1 HHILKDLHRHAK
13 KARTF
18 ETAKLVRKLK
28 TFQTKLDST
37 PKCSASVKETRAKE
51 VKKAER
57 DVGLIKVHT
66 LIKNRKH
73 KTITSQSEPD
83 EPASTPSDS
92 VTDKDAVNR
101 LGARIIET
109 TEFKRALETGIED
122 LRKILQSSEEGV
134 KKVKLTQKE
143 RKALNKKRKLEA
155 MQQNGGEGDEEDEGP
170 ASDDDNDD
178 PMDVDVGKLQS
189 PTKKPTKAIPTKT
202 SSSTASAKSKPTP
215 KAVPSSAPSKPSSK
229 ASSKMESAFLET
241 LGGDTL
247 SDVEFSDFSEDDEI
261 PGAKQLE
268 KKSKTSKKDEPKKK
282 KRPGRGRDKRKMWE
296 EQYGKKANH
305 IVNRELTLVNKIK
318 KAPVAA
324 PVVDE
329 KLHPSWAAKKAQ
341 KLQISAVPA
350 GKKISFGDDGKL
362 HPSWAAKKAQKLQ
375 ISAVPAGKKITFGDD
390 SGSSKKPEPVD
401 EKLHPSWAAKKSKV
415 LRLEVQLEQ
424 SIRETT
430 PKQPEPVDEKLHPS
444 WAAKKKQS
452 AAIGGATGTK
462 VVFGDDD

>member
-1 HHILKDLHRHAK
+1 MFEQTINLHQLSY
-13 KARTF
+13 
-18 ETAKLVRKLK
+18 TAF
-28 TFQTKLDST
+28 TTALDFNHL
-37 PKCSASVKETRAKE
+37 PQLAPLA
-51 VKKAER
+51 AEE
-57 DVGLIKVHT
+57 
-66 LIKNRKH
+66 H

-122 LRKILQSSEEGV
+122 LRKILQSSGGGNGVAGKVGEEGV

-155 MQQNGGEGDEEDEGP
+155 MQQNGKDDEDEGGEGDEEDEGP
-170 ASDDDNDD
+170 VGKYVKAQASDDDNDD

-189 PTKKPTKAIPTKT
+189 PTKKPTKAIPPKT

-215 KAVPSSAPSKPSSK
+215 KAVTSSAPSKPSSK

-282 KRPGRGRDKRKMWE
+282 KRPGQRQRQAMWE

-350 GKKISFGDDGKL
+350 GKKISFGDDGSAGVTATESTKKAAAPVVVEENL

-401 EKLHPSWAAKKSKV
+401 EKLHPSW
-415 LRLEVQLEQ
+415 
-424 SIRETT
+424 
-430 PKQPEPVDEKLHPS
+430 
-444 WAAKKKQS
+444 
-452 AAIGGATGTK
+452 
-462 VVFGDDD
+462 